1 MINFD
6 KHTIRLGTGDVDIN
20 VLESSSGYPVLAFSN
35 SDEEFSMSGSMFF
48 SNSDEEF
55 SMSGSMFM
63 GFDCAESIDGL
74 ITILRSIRR
83 SYFPERAKKA
93 LADTQRFDF

>member
-20 VLESSSGYPVLAFSN
+20 VLESPSGLPVLAFSN
-35 SDEEFSMSGSMFF
+35 SDGEFSMSGCL
-48 SNSDEEF
+48 
-55 SMSGSMFM
+55 FM
-63 GFDCAESIDGL
+63 GFDSAESIDGL

>member
-20 VLESSSGYPVLAFSN
+20 VLESPSGLPVLAFSN
-35 SDEEFSMSGSMFF
+35 SDEEFSMSG
-48 SNSDEEF
+48 
-55 SMSGSMFM
+55 GMFM
-63 GFDCAESIDGL
+63 GFDSAESIDGL

-83 SYFPERAKKA
+83 SYFSDHRQKA
-93 LADTQRFDF
+93 LADTQRFDY

>member
-6 KHTIRLGTGDVDIN
+6 KHTIRLGAGDVDIN
-20 VLESSSGYPVLAFSN
+20 VLESPSGLPVLAFSN
-35 SDEEFSMSGSMFF
+35 SDEELSMSGSL
-48 SNSDEEF
+48 
-55 SMSGSMFM
+55 FM
-63 GFDCAESIDGL
+63 GFDNAESIDGL

-83 SYFPERAKKA
+83 FYFPDSRKKA

>member
-20 VLESSSGYPVLAFSN
+20 VLESPSGLPVLAFSN
-35 SDEEFSMSGSMFF
+35 YDEDFSMPGSL
-48 SNSDEEF
+48 
-55 SMSGSMFM
+55 FM
-63 GFDCAESIDGL
+63 GFDSAESIDGL

-83 SYFPERAKKA
+83 SYYPDRRKKA
-93 LADTQRFDF
+93 LADTQRFAF

>member
-6 KHTIRLGTGDVDIN
+6 KHAIRLGTGDVDIN
-20 VLESSSGYPVLAFSN
+20 VLESPSGLPVLAFSN
-35 SDEEFSMSGSMFF
+35 SDEEFSMSGSLFK
-48 SNSDEEF
+48 
-55 SMSGSMFM
+55 
-63 GFDCAESIDGL
+63 GFDNAESIDGL

-83 SYFPERAKKA
+83 SFFLDCRKKA